1 MTGALRLAAAVSI
14 LVAAVPCGAATAK
27 TPAASA
33 PIAAATASAAA
44 PAASAVAPSDFAG
57 DLEPGRSYLGDF
69 IYDANALRIWRP
81 VKDVQ
86 LPPNS
91 AWTIDWVN
99 LAKFP
104 ALAGTAAR
112 ARPQRLR
119 FKVLQID
126 VSSGHPTMPWTA
138 VYRCEIEAIEKP
150 PPLPPAAAKAPP
162 GRSAKMAR

>member
-1 MTGALRLAAAVSI
+1 MTGALRLAAAVSVVI
-14 LVAAVPCGAATAK
+14 ATAPCGAAAPK
-27 TPAASA
+27 SAAASA
-33 PIAAATASAAA
+33 PLAAQARAQRQPRHRQRQRANSSATSSPAAAI
-44 PAASAVAPSDFAG
+44 V
-57 DLEPGRSYLGDF
+57 GDF
-69 IYDANALRIWRP
+69 VYDANALRIWRP

-86 LPPNS
+86 LAPNS

-104 ALAGTAAR
+104 ALASAATR

-119 FKVLQID
+119 FKVLQVD

-150 PPLPPAAAKAPP
+150 PPLPPPAAKAPP

>member
-1 MTGALRLAAAVSI
+1 MTIALRLAAAVSI
-14 LVAAVPCGAATAK
+14 LLATSPCGAAAPK
-27 TPAASA
+27 SAASA
-33 PIAAATASAAA
+33 PLPAAASAAS
-44 PAASAVAPSDFAG
+44 AASAEAPTDFAG

-104 ALAGTAAR
+104 ALAGAAAR

-119 FKVLQID
+119 FKVLQVD

-138 VYRCEIEAIEKP
+138 VYRCQIEAVEKP
-150 PPLPPAAAKAPP
+150 PPLPPPPAKAPP

>member
-1 MTGALRLAAAVSI
+1 MSHEALDL
-14 LVAAVPCGAATAK
+14 
-27 TPAASA
+27 PA
-33 PIAAATASAAA
+33 I
-44 PAASAVAPSDFAG
+44 ASAVPKIGFVSLGCPKALTDSELILTQLRAEGYDTSKTFAG

-104 ALAGTAAR
+104 ALSGAAAR
-112 ARPQRLR
+112 ARTQRLR
-119 FKVLQID
+119 FTVLKVD
-126 VSSGHPTMPWTA
+126 VSSGHPSMPWTV
-138 VYRCEIEAIEKP
+138 VYHCEVEAIEKP
-150 PPLPPAAAKAPP
+150 PPVAAPAAKAPP

>member
-1 MTGALRLAAAVSI
+1 MTIALRLAAAVWVVMATAPS
-14 LVAAVPCGAATAK
+14 GAAAPK
-27 TPAASA
+27 GEAASAPPAASA
-33 PIAAATASAAA
+33 AAQAAAAIEFIG
-44 PAASAVAPSDFAG
+44 DF
-57 DLEPGRSYLGDF
+57 EPGRSYVGDF
-69 IYDANALRIWRP
+69 VYDANALRVWRP

-86 LPPNS
+86 LAPNS

-104 ALAGTAAR
+104 ALASAATR

-119 FKVLQID
+119 FKVLQVD

-150 PPLPPAAAKAPP
+150 PPVPPPAAKAPP

>member
-1 MTGALRLAAAVSI
+1 MTAALRLAAAVSI
-14 LVAAVPCGAATAK
+14 LIASAPGGAATTKSA
-27 TPAASA
+27 PASA
-33 PIAAATASAAA
+33 AAASAAA
-44 PAASAVAPSDFAG
+44 PAASAAAPTEFG
-57 DLEPGRSYLGDF
+57 GELEAGRSYVGNF

-86 LPPNS
+86 LAPNS

-104 ALAGTAAR
+104 ALSGAAAR

-119 FKVLQID
+119 FTVLKVD
-126 VSSGHPTMPWTA
+126 VSSGHPSMPWTF
-138 VYRCEIEAIEKP
+138 VYHCEIEAIEKP
-150 PPLPPAAAKAPP
+150 PPVPTPAGKAPP

>member
-1 MTGALRLAAAVSI
+1 MTIALRLAAAVSI
-14 LVAAVPCGAATAK
+14 AMVMVMATAPSGAAAPK
-27 TPAASA
+27 GEAASAPPAASA
-33 PIAAATASAAA
+33 AAQAAAAIEFIG
-44 PAASAVAPSDFAG
+44 DF
-57 DLEPGRSYLGDF
+57 EPGRSYVGDF
-69 IYDANALRIWRP
+69 VYDANALRVWRP

-86 LPPNS
+86 LAPNS

-104 ALAGTAAR
+104 ALASAATR

-119 FKVLQID
+119 FKVLQVD

-138 VYRCEIEAIEKP
+138 VYRCAIEAIEKP
-150 PPLPPAAAKAPP
+150 PPVPPSAGKAPP

>member
-1 MTGALRLAAAVSI
+1 MTIALRLSAAVWVVMATAPSGAAAPKGE
-14 LVAAVPCGAATAK
+14 AASAP
-27 TPAASA
+27 PAASA
-33 PIAAATASAAA
+33 AAQAAA
-44 PAASAVAPSDFAG
+44 PIEFIGDF
-57 DLEPGRSYLGDF
+57 EPGRSYVGDF
-69 IYDANALRIWRP
+69 VYDANALRVWRP

-86 LPPNS
+86 VAPNS

-104 ALAGTAAR
+104 ALASAATR

-119 FKVLQID
+119 FKVLQVD

-138 VYRCEIEAIEKP
+138 VYRCAIEAIEKP
-150 PPLPPAAAKAPP
+150 PPVPPSAGKAPP

>member
-1 MTGALRLAAAVSI
+1 MTIALRLAAAVWVVMATAPS
-14 LVAAVPCGAATAK
+14 GAAAPK
-27 TPAASA
+27 GEAASAPPAASA
-33 PIAAATASAAA
+33 AAQAAAAIEFIG
-44 PAASAVAPSDFAG
+44 DF
-57 DLEPGRSYLGDF
+57 EPGRSYVGDF
-69 IYDANALRIWRP
+69 VYDANALRVWRP

-86 LPPNS
+86 LAPNS

-104 ALAGTAAR
+104 ALASAATR

-119 FKVLQID
+119 FKVLQVD

-138 VYRCEIEAIEKP
+138 VYRCAIEAIEKP
-150 PPLPPAAAKAPP
+150 PPVPPSAGKAPP